1 MTARPIASTK
11 VECFVH
17 HLARLPLDTAATNN
31 HSPLATA
38 IVSCVRSREQV
49 QSRNT
54 ILAHLIRIHAAL

>member
-1 MTARPIASTK
+1 M
-11 VECFVH
+11 H

-54 ILAHLIRIHAAL
+54 ILAHLIRTHAAL